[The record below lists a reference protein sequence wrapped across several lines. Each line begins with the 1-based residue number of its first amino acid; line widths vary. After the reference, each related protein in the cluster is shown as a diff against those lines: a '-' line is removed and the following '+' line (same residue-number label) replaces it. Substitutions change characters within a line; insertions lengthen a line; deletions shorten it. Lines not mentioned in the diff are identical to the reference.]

1 MKRLRVDEKAPS
13 FASAATMHP
22 QLQQRIEERGA
33 NNRVVV
39 NSPYGCSRARYG
51 WGMPFHTPFS
61 AHVPECP
68 AIHIGISSLSGVP
81 GRDRRMKTLLAQYA
95 KKFNSLEHCY
105 TFHNVGDEAMWK
117 KWRDLCASQW
127 MPSSSHSPA
136 SLGCV
141 QASDNGNQK
150 TPPFIFTIKANQYL
164 THTRKMTIDDKS
176 EEHITQFFV
185 NRCPILGRHLG
196 PVLLQLPPQFQKNHV
211 NMERIEAVAARIP
224 KAVSVAVEFRHR
236 SWYDE
241 GVYVLLRRLGWALVV
256 AHHHDDP
263 TASVHVDTGV
273 DFMYVRLH
281 GPIGLHI
288 GDYGPV
294 ILSQWA
300 ERVVDYICSGVVS
313 AAAAADQ
320 SQPTAVKTRKRE
332 VYFFFNNSDSHV
344 GGTTSSTVD
353 ATFLAQRVR
362 ELLAEKSRSCMVA
375 DSHGSSCSDVEDVT
389 IISE

>member
-1 MKRLRVDEKAPS
+1 MKRSRFDGKAPS
-13 FASAATMHP
+13 FAPAVTMHP
-22 QLQQRIEERGA
+22 QQQQRIEERGA

-51 WGMPFHTPFS
+51 WGMPFHTPLL
-61 AHVPECP
+61 AYVPGCP

-81 GRDRRMKTLLAQYA
+81 GRDRRMKTLFAQYA

-105 TFHNVGDEAMWK
+105 TFHNMGEETMWK
-117 KWRDLCASQW
+117 NWRDMCASQLVA
-127 MPSSSHSPA
+127 SSSHSPA

-141 QASDNGNQK
+141 QTSDNGNQK
-150 TPPFIFTIKANQYL
+150 SPPFIFSIKANQYL
-164 THTRKMTIDDKS
+164 THTRMLAIDDKS
-176 EEHITQFFV
+176 EEHIMHFFV
-185 NRCPILGRHLG
+185 NRCSILGRHLG

-224 KAVSVAVEFRHR
+224 KAFSVAVEFRHR

-241 GVYVLLRRLGWALVV
+241 GVYALLRRLGWALVV

-300 ERVVDYICSGVVS
+300 ERVVDYICGGVVS
-313 AAAAADQ
+313 AAAADQ
-320 SQPTAVKTRKRE
+320 SQPMAVNAHGRE

-353 ATFLAQRVR
+353 ATFLAQRVG

-375 DSHGSSCSDVEDVT
+375 DSQSNSCSDVDVVT